1 MVRAC
6 ALAGRTGLANRLKMG
21 RALFPR
27 RIFSLGLFPSVVVV
41 VVLVLWAAFF
51 AVSFVLLSCYSLSF
65 AFAKHSQQL
74 LLQPTVATRPVIT
87 ALSRS
92 IQGSVLLNGSFV
104 SHNGCSEFQEIVFS
118 LNNLISISSAL
129 LSSLCVPFFRSQ
141 LAHIPLHPSPTPA
154 FSLLLTLIFLI

>member
-1 MVRAC
+1 M
-6 ALAGRTGLANRLKMG
+6 
-21 RALFPR
+21 
-27 RIFSLGLFPSVVVV
+27 GLFPSVVVV
-41 VVLVLWAAFF
+41 VVLVLLAAFF

-74 LLQPTVATRPVIT
+74 SLRPTVATRPVTT

-104 SHNGCSEFQEIVFS
+104 SHNGCSELQEIVFS

-141 LAHIPLHPSPTPA
+141 LAHTPLLPYPPSSPI
-154 FSLLLTLIFLI
+154 FSLILTLIFLI